1 MSSARSG
8 RHAGSRQVPKI
19 TSIAAALALAVG
31 AGLATPTP
39 AHAATVPITLL
50 NFNDFHG
57 RIDLANPSL
66 TTSFA
71 LTIEKL
77 RAQAGDSNTL
87 LLSAGDNIGA
97 SLFASAVQD
106 DEPTLEVLDALD
118 VAASAV
124 GNHEFD
130 RGYTDLTER
139 VAPAVQFPYLG
150 ANVYQKGTTTP
161 ALPEYTV
168 IDVQG
173 VKVGVIGAVTEE
185 TPSLVSPG
193 GIATLD
199 FGDPVAAVNRV
210 AAQLSDGDTAN
221 GEADLL
227 VAEYHEGAPTSG
239 PPATLAEQLAQS
251 QVFASIVNDTSP
263 QVDAILTGHTHMN
276 YAWSAPIPGTSR
288 TRPVLQTGSYGDRIG
303 KIVLQADDATG
314 EVSSFTVENVA
325 RGAAP
330 TDADLT
336 TYPRVAQVKSIV
348 DQAVAYADQIGKQPI
363 GSVTADITTAF
374 SGGSYVD
381 GKYTGGA
388 RDDRS
393 KESTMGTAVADALL
407 NILSP
412 AERGGAQIAFVN
424 PGGLRAELLYAP
436 DGVVTYAEANGVLPF
451 VNNLWTTTL
460 TGAQVKTAL
469 EQQWQRDANGNVPSR
484 AYLALGMS
492 SNVRYTYDASL
503 PEGSRITGI
512 WVDGK
517 PLDPAASY
525 RVGSFSFLL
534 QGGDNFRV
542 FAKGTDTRD
551 TGLVD
556 RDGWIAYLQQH
567 PNLAPS
573 YAKPGVQVTGLP
585 TAPVARGA
593 QLEFTV
599 SDLDLTSLGSPAN
612 TSLTVTWAGSKAT
625 FEPIAV
631 ASGAATV
638 ALKVPAD
645 ARAQSVLTLT
655 ASPSGTVVTVPVA
668 VQTTVLNLT
677 PPSIKGPVYVG
688 RPVRATAGTW
698 SPSAGLTFWYRFAVN
713 GHVVKSSASPVYA
726 VNKRDVGKSLTVT
739 VTAVGS
745 GLKPASAT
753 SAPVKVS
760 PAPKRHR

>member
-1 MSSARSG
+1 
-8 RHAGSRQVPKI
+8 
-19 TSIAAALALAVG
+19 
-31 AGLATPTP
+31 
-39 AHAATVPITLL
+39 
-50 NFNDFHG
+50 
-57 RIDLANPSL
+57 
-66 TTSFA
+66 
-71 LTIEKL
+71 
-77 RAQAGDSNTL
+77 
-87 LLSAGDNIGA
+87 
-97 SLFASAVQD
+97 
-106 DEPTLEVLDALD
+106 
-118 VAASAV
+118 
-124 GNHEFD
+124 
-130 RGYTDLTER
+130 
-139 VAPAVQFPYLG
+139 
-150 ANVYQKGTTTP
+150 
-161 ALPEYTV
+161 
-168 IDVQG
+168 
-173 VKVGVIGAVTEE
+173 
-185 TPSLVSPG
+185 
-193 GIATLD
+193 
-199 FGDPVAAVNRV
+199 
-210 AAQLSDGDTAN
+210 
-221 GEADLL
+221 
-227 VAEYHEGAPTSG
+227 
-239 PPATLAEQLAQS
+239 
-251 QVFASIVNDTSP
+251 
-263 QVDAILTGHTHMN
+263 
-276 YAWSAPIPGTSR
+276 
-288 TRPVLQTGSYGDRIG
+288 
-303 KIVLQADDATG
+303 
-314 EVSSFTVENVA
+314 
-325 RGAAP
+325 
-330 TDADLT
+330 
-336 TYPRVAQVKSIV
+336 
-348 DQAVAYADQIGKQPI
+348 
-363 GSVTADITTAF
+363 
-374 SGGSYVD
+374 
-381 GKYTGGA
+381 
-388 RDDRS
+388 
-393 KESTMGTAVADALL
+393 MGTAVADALL

-492 SNVRYTYDASL
+492 SNVRYTYDATL
-503 PEGSRITGI
+503 PEGSRITSI

-688 RPVRATAGTW
+688 RPVRATPGTW
-698 SPSAGLTFWYRFAVN
+698 SPSAGLRFWYRFAVN

-726 VNKRDVGKSLTVT
+726 VKKRDVGKSLTVT

-753 SAPVKVS
+753 SAPVKVN